1 MTRSHGEE
9 LTPYDPEI
17 ERTFHRRKN
26 NIERGENSGE
36 TDPEEQLVIVE
47 PTMEAIGAAERPM
60 MEYSFPPADGTT
72 SSIVKP
78 AVEANNF
85 EIKPAIIQ
93 IIRSSVQFSGL
104 PDEDPNKHLVNFLEI
119 CDTFRFNGVSSD
131 AIRLR
136 IFPFSLC
143 DTAKDWLQSLP
154 AGSITTWAALTQ
166 KFLAKYFPPA
176 KTAKMLNEITS
187 FVQLDRESLYE
198 AWERFKSMLRKCPH
212 HELPVWRQVQTFYN
226 GVTLANRAT
235 IDAAAGGTI
244 MKKLPSEAFNIIDE
258 IATNL
263 YSYGQERVERRT
275 AGIHSIDAIS
285 ALSAQITALTH
296 RMDNLGA
303 AILNG
308 APVGPC
314 GACGQIGH
322 SSQDCQVGNPSI
334 VHEDANFVSNGGRSN
349 FNPYSNTYNPG
360 WRSHPNFSWSNNQQQ
375 GPARPLPPRQPPPQ
389 EPKSNLEEMFSKF
402 ITATDTRFQNQD
414 ASIRNIEM
422 QLGQLVSMVSGR
434 REGQLPSDTEKNPK
448 EQVNAVTLKN
458 GKTLGE
464 EPPRKQMEE
473 TPDQEKEELKEETK
487 GSPLKLNVDTI
498 PPYIP
503 YPKRVLKANLD
514 KQFGKFLEIFK
525 KIHVNIPLIDA
536 LSQMPSYAKFLK
548 EVISNKRKWENGE
561 TVKLNEECSAIL
573 QNKLPPKLK
582 DPGSFSIPCTI
593 GDMNF
598 EKALCDLGASIN
610 LMPYSIFAKLG
621 MHELTPTIVTLQLAD
636 RSIKYPR
643 GIIEDVLVK
652 VGKFVIPVDFV
663 VLDMEEDANTP
674 LILGRPFLAT
684 GKALIDVQKGQLTL
698 RINDEEVIF
707 NVFKA
712 IKHPR
717 VADHEAFSID
727 CIEMLQRDCVNLSND
742 LDPITDCI
750 VNSDRFESQ
759 GRTEESRHAICHLD
773 AGRGE
778 ISSRPRRYLP
788 LGGPPTSE
796 LKPSIEKPPILEL
809 KPLPSHLKYI
819 FLGEDETLPVIISSD
834 LTGLQEEKLKRVLRE
849 NIKAIGWSIADIRG
863 ISPVTCTH
871 KILMEEGHKPK
882 ATTKTVEPNM
892 QEVVKKEIL
901 KWLRRA
907 LNDAT
912 RKDHFPL
919 PFIDQMVEKLA
930 GHAYYCF
937 LDGYSGYHQ
946 VAIAPEDQE
955 KTTFTCPY
963 GTFAFRRM
971 PFGLCNAPATFQRCM
986 ISVFGDFID
995 HFMEVFMDDFSV
1007 YASSFNAC
1015 LVNLGKVLQRCEET
1029 NLVLNWEK
1037 CHFMVKEGIVLGHK
1051 VSYRGIEVD
1060 KAKVDL
1066 IAKLPPPQS
1075 VKEEKLTTAPIV
1087 SAPAWDLPFE
1097 IMCDAS
1103 NDTLGAV
1110 LGQRVEKRFHTIY
1123 YASRTMNDAQRNYAT
1138 TEKEL
1143 LAVIFAIEKF
1153 RPYLLL
1159 SKVIV
1164 FTDHS
1169 ALRYLMS
1176 KSDAKPRLLRWILLL
1191 QEFDLEIKDRRGCEN
1206 TVADH
1211 LSRLNP
1217 TYVENMHN
1225 SPLQDEFPDEQL
1237 FAITQIEEPWFADF
1251 ANFLAGK
1258 VIPPHLSYQQKKK
1271 FFSDIKYYLW
1281 DEPYLYKR
1289 CGDGMVRRCVP
1300 EEEMQSILGFCH
1312 DREVGGHHGGAKTA
1326 AKVLQCG
1333 FYWPSLFKDAHKY
1346 VSSCDQCQRTGNISH
1361 RNEMPL
1367 SNVLV
1372 CEIFDVWGI
1381 DFMGPFPKSYNNAYI
1396 LVAVDYVSKWVEAI
1410 GTPTNDGRVVLKF
1423 IKKFIFTRYGTPRAI
1438 ISDGGKHFCNKQFE
1452 ALLKKF
1458 GVTQNS
1464 HPLSPPN

>member
-1 MTRSHGEE
+1 
-9 LTPYDPEI
+9 
-17 ERTFHRRKN
+17 
-26 NIERGENSGE
+26 
-36 TDPEEQLVIVE
+36 
-47 PTMEAIGAAERPM
+47 
-60 MEYSFPPADGTT
+60 
-72 SSIVKP
+72 
-78 AVEANNF
+78 
-85 EIKPAIIQ
+85 
-93 IIRSSVQFSGL
+93 
-104 PDEDPNKHLVNFLEI
+104 
-119 CDTFRFNGVSSD
+119 
-131 AIRLR
+131 
-136 IFPFSLC
+136 
-143 DTAKDWLQSLP
+143 
-154 AGSITTWAALTQ
+154 
-166 KFLAKYFPPA
+166 
-176 KTAKMLNEITS
+176 
-187 FVQLDRESLYE
+187 
-198 AWERFKSMLRKCPH
+198 
-212 HELPVWRQVQTFYN
+212 
-226 GVTLANRAT
+226 
-235 IDAAAGGTI
+235 
-244 MKKLPSEAFNIIDE
+244 
-258 IATNL
+258 
-263 YSYGQERVERRT
+263 
-275 AGIHSIDAIS
+275 
-285 ALSAQITALTH
+285 
-296 RMDNLGA
+296 
-303 AILNG
+303 
-308 APVGPC
+308 
-314 GACGQIGH
+314 
-322 SSQDCQVGNPSI
+322 
-334 VHEDANFVSNGGRSN
+334 
-349 FNPYSNTYNPG
+349 
-360 WRSHPNFSWSNNQQQ
+360 
-375 GPARPLPPRQPPPQ
+375 
-389 EPKSNLEEMFSKF
+389 
-402 ITATDTRFQNQD
+402 
-414 ASIRNIEM
+414 
-422 QLGQLVSMVSGR
+422 
-434 REGQLPSDTEKNPK
+434 
-448 EQVNAVTLKN
+448 
-458 GKTLGE
+458 
-464 EPPRKQMEE
+464 
-473 TPDQEKEELKEETK
+473 
-487 GSPLKLNVDTI
+487 
-498 PPYIP
+498 
-503 YPKRVLKANLD
+503 
-514 KQFGKFLEIFK
+514 
-525 KIHVNIPLIDA
+525 
-536 LSQMPSYAKFLK
+536 
-548 EVISNKRKWENGE
+548 
-561 TVKLNEECSAIL
+561 
-573 QNKLPPKLK
+573 
-582 DPGSFSIPCTI
+582 
-593 GDMNF
+593 
-598 EKALCDLGASIN
+598 
-610 LMPYSIFAKLG
+610 

-712 IKHPR
+712 IKTPR

-759 GRTEESRHAICHLD
+759 GRTEES
-773 AGRGE
+773 
-778 ISSRPRRYLP
+778 
-788 LGGPPTSE
+788 
-796 LKPSIEKPPILEL
+796 
-809 KPLPSHLKYI
+809 
-819 FLGEDETLPVIISSD
+819 
-834 LTGLQEEKLKRVLRE
+834 LQEEKLKRVLRE

-882 ATTKTVEPNM
+882 AQPQRRLNPNM

-901 KWLRRA
+901 KWLAAGIIYPISDSMWVSPVQCVPKKGGMTVVTNEQNELIPTRTVTGWRVCIDYRA

-1066 IAKLPPPQS
+1066 IAKPPPQS
-1075 VKEEKLTTAPIV
+1075 VKEVRGFLGHAGFYRRFIKDFSKIAKPLTNLLSKDAQFHFDDACLHAFRDLKEKLTTAPIV

-1312 DREVGGHHGGAKTA
+1312 DREVGGHHGAKTA

-1458 GVTQNS
+1458 GVTHRIATPYHPQTSGQVEVSNREIKQILEKTVGTSRKDWALKLDDALWAYRTAFKTPIGMSPFRLIYGKNCHLPVELEHRAYWAIKFLNFDLNLAGQQRKLQLNELDEIRHHAYENARIFKERTKAWHDARIRPKDFSEGDKVLLFNS
-1464 HPLSPPN
+1464 RLKLFPGKFRSKWSGPYTVTTVFPHGAVELLGEQGPFKVNGHRLKHYVEGAPPPPLEPPVHLSPV

>member
-119 CDTFRFNGVSSD
+119 CDTFRFNG
-131 AIRLR
+131 
-136 IFPFSLC
+136 
-143 DTAKDWLQSLP
+143 
-154 AGSITTWAALTQ
+154 
-166 KFLAKYFPPA
+166 
-176 KTAKMLNEITS
+176 
-187 FVQLDRESLYE
+187 LDRESLYE

-314 GACGQIGH
+314 GACGPTSIHTPTRTIRGGAATQIFHGVTTSNKDPLDLFH
-322 SSQDCQVGNPSI
+322 HDSHLHKSQKAILKRCFPNSSP
-334 VHEDANFVSNGGRSN
+334 H
-349 FNPYSNTYNPG
+349 
-360 WRSHPNFSWSNNQQQ
+360 
-375 GPARPLPPRQPPPQ
+375 
-389 EPKSNLEEMFSKF
+389 
-402 ITATDTRFQNQD
+402 TDTRFQNQD

-487 GSPLKLNVDTI
+487 GSPLKLN
-498 PPYIP
+498 
-503 YPKRVLKANLD
+503 
-514 KQFGKFLEIFK
+514 
-525 KIHVNIPLIDA
+525 
-536 LSQMPSYAKFLK
+536 MPSYAKFLK

-759 GRTEESRHAICHLD
+759 GRTEES
-773 AGRGE
+773 
-778 ISSRPRRYLP
+778 
-788 LGGPPTSE
+788 
-796 LKPSIEKPPILEL
+796 
-809 KPLPSHLKYI
+809 
-819 FLGEDETLPVIISSD
+819 
-834 LTGLQEEKLKRVLRE
+834 LQEEKLKRVLRE

-871 KILMEEGHKPK
+871 KILMEGHKPK
-882 ATTKTVEPNM
+882 AQPQRRLNPNM

-901 KWLRRA
+901 KWLAAGIIYPISDSMWVSPVQCVPKKGGMTVVTNEQNELIPTRTVTGWRVCIDYRA

-1007 YASSFNAC
+1007 
-1015 LVNLGKVLQRCEET
+1015 
-1029 NLVLNWEK
+1029 
-1037 CHFMVKEGIVLGHK
+1037 
-1051 VSYRGIEVD
+1051 GIEVD

-1075 VKEEKLTTAPIV
+1075 VKEVRGFLGHAGFYRRFIKDFSKIARPLTNLLSKDAQFHFDDACLHAFRDLKEKLTTAPIV

-1458 GVTQNS
+1458 GVTHRIATPY
-1464 HPLSPPN
+1464 HPQTSGQVEVSNREIKQILEKTVGTSRKDWALKLDDALWAYRTAFKTPIGMSPFRLIYGKNCHLPVELEHRAYWAIKFLNFDLNLAGQQRKLQLNELDEIRHHAYENARIFKERTKAWHDARIRPKDFSEETKYSSSTLG

>member
-1 MTRSHGEE
+1 MTRSHGEG

-93 IIRSSVQFSGL
+93 IFGPVC
-104 PDEDPNKHLVNFLEI
+104 N
-119 CDTFRFNGVSSD
+119 
-131 AIRLR
+131 
-136 IFPFSLC
+136 SL
-143 DTAKDWLQSLP
+143 
-154 AGSITTWAALTQ
+154 
-166 KFLAKYFPPA
+166 
-176 KTAKMLNEITS
+176 
-187 FVQLDRESLYE
+187 LDRESLYE

-375 GPARPLPPRQPPPQ
+375 GPARPVPPRQPPPQ

-498 PPYIP
+498 PPYP

-598 EKALCDLGASIN
+598 EKALCD
-610 LMPYSIFAKLG
+610 
-621 MHELTPTIVTLQLAD
+621 
-636 RSIKYPR
+636 
-643 GIIEDVLVK
+643 
-652 VGKFVIPVDFV
+652 
-663 VLDMEEDANTP
+663 LDMEEDANTP

-882 ATTKTVEPNM
+882 AQPQRRLNPNM

-901 KWLRRA
+901 KWLA
-907 LNDAT
+907 
-912 RKDHFPL
+912 
-919 PFIDQMVEKLA
+919 A
-930 GHAYYCF
+930 GIIY
-937 LDGYSGYHQ
+937 
-946 VAIAPEDQE
+946 P
-955 KTTFTCPY
+955 
-963 GTFAFRRM
+963 
-971 PFGLCNAPATFQRCM
+971 
-986 ISVFGDFID
+986 ISDS
-995 HFMEVFMDDFSV
+995 MW
-1007 YASSFNAC
+1007 
-1015 LVNLGKVLQRCEET
+1015 RCEET

-1075 VKEEKLTTAPIV
+1075 VKEVRGFLGHAGFYRRFIKDFSKIAKPLTNLLSKDAQFHFDDACLHAFRDLKEKLTTAPIV

-1281 DEPYLYKR
+1281 DEPYLYKSVA
-1289 CGDGMVRRCVP
+1289 MEWWRCVP

-1326 AKVLQCG
+1326 AKVIFRTVMKC
-1333 FYWPSLFKDAHKY
+1333 LF
-1346 VSSCDQCQRTGNISH
+1346 R
-1361 RNEMPL
+1361 M
-1367 SNVLV
+1367 LV

-1438 ISDGGKHFCNKQFE
+1438 ISDGGQQRKLQLNELDEIRHHAYENARIFKERTKAWHDARIRPKDFSEGDKVLLFNSRLKLFPGKFRSKWSGPYTVTTVFPHGAVELLGEQGPFKVNGHRLKHYVE
-1452 ALLKKF
+1452 GAPPPPLEPP
-1458 GVTQNS
+1458 V
-1464 HPLSPPN
+1464 HLSPV